1 MPFPDAEHAVVT
13 QEKLRDYL
21 LNPIHPVG
29 GPKATWFASLGDTLE
44 NWEELRND
52 LLLVAKSC
60 DDFVP
65 KASPFGV
72 KYDTQGK
79 IGREGYRPATVL
91 VVWIVE
97 ENSPP
102 RLVTA
107 YPGNR

>member
-1 MPFPDAEHAVVT
+1 MKIVALDLGKFNT
-13 QEKLRDYL
+13 MCCYL
-21 LNPIHPVG
+21 
-29 GPKATWFASLGDTLE
+29 DTLPD
-44 NWEELRND
+44 D
-52 LLLVAKSC
+52 LLLVAQSC

-72 KYDTQGK
+72 KYETQGK
-79 IGREGYRPATVL
+79 IGREGCRPATVL

-97 ENSPP
+97 ENAPP